1 MHLVSK
7 AFSGIF
13 QPWYSFCYSHHVICF
28 FIVIM
33 SSSSTVKLISSAQ
46 QEMEEE
52 VVIEYIG
59 STIGKG
65 VTIWRYKDSF

>member
-46 QEMEEE
+46 QEMEGE

-59 STIGKG
+59 SAIGKG
-65 VTIWRYKDSF
+65 VTFWRYKDSF